1 MAHLRDPAVFGPHRA
16 AVPAWPQGG
25 RRRGPYGAY
34 SRPAA
39 SGRRGSGTLPRLG
52 LSAVPWILLVLLAP
66 ISGEQVKIPGL
77 DKLVWFASDL
87 AALGFLVLRR
97 DLASTLF
104 GSRPVILAWPALA
117 VGSAVWSLTPGISA
131 YHGLQL
137 LATIVAGIALRASL
151 GVSGLV
157 RIVFLGLLGGQILSV
172 VLGVVAPGLTRGLS
186 GEWSG
191 IYSHKN
197 VLGGLMSLQLLC
209 AASLFLQGWQRFL
222 TAAAFVGALALL
234 VSSHSATA
242 LVAGAV
248 GLAPL
253 TAIIAWRQG
262 KRVTGVCLG
271 LAIALAGIGIL
282 VAATYGADLSASL
295 LSDLG
300 KDTTLTGRTI
310 LWQFG
315 IDQFWREP
323 IIGIGYKAYWESP
336 LTTVAYLHFTTK
348 QKVWFFHNNFIDVAV
363 AFGCVGL
370 VIFVGVLL
378 DTARRVIA
386 HFARSP
392 GYVEAWPILFLS
404 QIAILVCFECPLFVN
419 HGLHQIL
426 FAAILPVL
434 RLPARR

>member
-1 MAHLRDPAVFGPHRA
+1 MGAPVGPHLGVYRPR
-16 AVPAWPQGG
+16 PAWHSSPTAIG
-25 RRRGPYGAY
+25 RRSVCA
-34 SRPAA
+34 
-39 SGRRGSGTLPRLG
+39 LPRLG
-52 LSAVPWILLVLLAP
+52 LDAFPWILLILLAP
-66 ISGEQVKIPGL
+66 VAGEQVKLPGL
-77 DKLVWFASDL
+77 DKLVWLGSDL
-87 AALGFLVLRR
+87 AALAFLVLRR

-104 GSRPVILAWPALA
+104 GSRPIILAWPALA
-117 VGSAVWSLTPGISA
+117 IASATWSLTPDISA

-137 LATIVAGIALRASL
+137 LATIVAGIALRASM
-151 GVSGLV
+151 GISGLV

-172 VLGVVAPGLTRGLS
+172 LLGVAAPSLTRGLS

-197 VLGGLMSLQLLC
+197 VLGSLMSLQLLC
-209 AASLFLQGWQRFL
+209 AACLFLEGWHRLL
-222 TAAAFVGALALL
+222 TAVAFLGALGLL
-234 VSSHSATA
+234 ASSHSATA

-253 TAIIAWRQG
+253 TAITVWRQG
-262 KRVTGVCLG
+262 SRITGFCLG
-271 LAIALAGIGIL
+271 IAIALAGVGIM
-282 VAATYGADLSASL
+282 VAATYGADLSTSL

-323 IIGIGYKAYWESP
+323 VLGIGYKAYWESP
-336 LTTVAYLHFTTK
+336 LTTAAYLHFTTQ
-348 QKVWFFHNNFIDVAV
+348 QKVWFFHNNFIDIAV
-363 AFGCVGL
+363 AFGVVGL
-370 VIFVGVLL
+370 VIFTGVVL
-378 DTARRVIA
+378 DTARRVIK

-404 QIAILVCFECPLFVN
+404 QIGVLICFECPLFVN

-426 FAAILPVL
+426 LAAILPVL
-434 RLPARR
+434 RMRERT